1 MDSPVTRRRFLQ
13 QSAAVGTA
21 AGLGEWAALLDIS
34 PASADEASLLGVAPG
49 TPLLAITRTSST
61 TAGVPFEFSQDMF
74 RADRTRV
81 TFRTRAERAQIDQL
95 AERPGRSAELTR
107 LPGP

>member
-1 MDSPVTRRRFLQ
+1 MVEHLEV
-13 QSAAVGTA
+13 VG
-21 AGLGEWAALLDIS
+21 
-34 PASADEASLLGVAPG
+34 ASADEASLLGVAPG

-61 TAGVPFEFSQDMF
+61 PAGVPFEFSQDLF

-95 AERPGRSAELTR
+95 AGNRGRPSELAR
-107 LPGP
+107 